1 MRRMRRGYWLDSI
14 IVTKS
19 VIETERLA
27 LRTWAPADFT
37 WFLEEMNAP
46 ATTVFLGGVRPVE
59 HVMRRLTDNAA
70 ALDAGELGF
79 WVVALKDGGEAV
91 GHCGLNLISTPHAPA
106 AIQGQPQIGWTITE
120 PHWRRGY
127 ALEAARGVLRHGFG
141 PLGYATIYSQTS
153 ASNGPSS
160 AMMVRL
166 GLEPMPQYDYDDP
179 DYPGPD
185 NPTTVY
191 RAVRPSA

>member
-1 MRRMRRGYWLDSI
+1 MTTT
-14 IVTKS
+14 V
-19 VIETERLA
+19 VIETERLL

-37 WFLEEMNAP
+37 WFLDEMNVP

-59 HVMRRLTDNAA
+59 NVMQRLTSNAA
-70 ALDAGELGF
+70 ELDAGELGF
-79 WVVALKDGGEAV
+79 WLVALKNGGAAV
-91 GHCGLNLISTPHAPA
+91 GHCGLNLISTAHAPA
-106 AIQGQPQIGWTITE
+106 AIQGQPQIGWTITA

-127 ALEAARGVLRHGFG
+127 ALEAARGVLSHAFG
-141 PLGYATIYSQTS
+141 PLGLSTIYSQTS

-191 RAVRPSA
+191 RAQRPAAA

>member
-1 MRRMRRGYWLDSI
+1 MRRTRRGCWGAE
-14 IVTKS
+14 VTE
-19 VIETERLA
+19 VIIETQRLV
-27 LRTWAPADFT
+27 LRTWSPADFP
-37 WFLEEMNAP
+37 WFLAEMNAP

-59 HVMRRLTDNAA
+59 SVMQRLTANAT

-79 WVVALKDGGEAV
+79 WLVALKDGGAAV
-91 GHCGLNLISTPHAPA
+91 GHCGLILISTPHAPE
-106 AIQGQPQIGWTITE
+106 AIQGKPQIGWTITA

-127 ALEAARGVLRHGFG
+127 ALEAARGVLAHAFG
-141 PLGYATIYSQTS
+141 PLGHATIFSQTS

-166 GLEPMPQYDYDDP
+166 GLEPMPEYGYDDP

-191 RAVRPSA
+191 RAMRPAPA